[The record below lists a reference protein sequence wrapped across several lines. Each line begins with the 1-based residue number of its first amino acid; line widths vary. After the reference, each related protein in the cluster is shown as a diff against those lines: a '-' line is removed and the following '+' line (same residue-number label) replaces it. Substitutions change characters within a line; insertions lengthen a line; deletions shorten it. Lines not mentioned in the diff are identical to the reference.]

1 MQPKTKAKYDQ
12 KAQQGLADSGG
23 TNPAEA
29 KANVEKSKMDSTKRA
44 KVTKDEGKEI
54 QKQQQKESK
63 P

>member
-1 MQPKTKAKYDQ
+1 MEPKTKAKYDQ
-12 KAQQGLADSGG
+12 KAQQGLAESGG
-23 TNPAEA
+23 TNPADA

-44 KVTKDEGKEI
+44 KVTKEEGKEI